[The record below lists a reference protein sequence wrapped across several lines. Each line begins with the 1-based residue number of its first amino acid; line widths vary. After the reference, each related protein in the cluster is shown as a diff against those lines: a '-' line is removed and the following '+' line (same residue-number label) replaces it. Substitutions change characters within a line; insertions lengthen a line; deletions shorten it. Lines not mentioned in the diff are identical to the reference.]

1 MKHATLDLHND
12 TRLFLLEDFFPSS
25 LTIEILKLFRTGPA
39 DCAAWEVI
47 SGQTHAVDRYHYIGS
62 SLTVNEM
69 SEYAA
74 SSAVVDYFSSL
85 LNKNIE
91 FIGVALW
98 LDQAGYSIPPH
109 YDLDPYQYAAQIYIT
124 DTPNAF
130 SGTTIYNTHHQIL
143 AQLPLRNNFGY
154 LIDRT
159 TTVLHGI
166 ATPIPTACSRYSAY
180 IKYRAT

>member
-1 MKHATLDLHND
+1 MKHATLNLHND
-12 TRLFLLEDFFPSS
+12 SRLFLLEDFFPS
-25 LTIEILKLFRTGPA
+25 LMAIEILKLFKTGPT
-39 DCAAWEVI
+39 DNSSWKVI

-62 SLTVNEM
+62 GSTFNKIT
-69 SEYAA
+69 EYA
-74 SSAVVDYFSSL
+74 SSSIVKDYFSSL

-91 FIGVALW
+91 FIGSALW

-130 SGTTIYNTHHQIL
+130 SGTTVYNNHHQIL

-166 ATPIPTACSRYSAY
+166 ATPIPASCSRYSVY
-180 IKYRAT
+180 IKYQAT

>member
-1 MKHATLDLHND
+1 MNHATLDLHND
-12 TRLFLLEDFFPSS
+12 TKIFLIEDFFPSHLADS
-25 LTIEILKLFRTGPA
+25 LLRLFKTGPA
-39 DCAAWEVI
+39 DNTTWEVLA
-47 SGQTHAVDRYHYIGS
+47 GQTHEVDRYRYTGS
-62 SLTVNEM
+62 TPLLDQITQYVT
-69 SEYAA
+69 
-74 SSAVVDYFSSL
+74 SATIKDYFSTL
-85 LNKNIE
+85 LNKNIG

-130 SGTTIYNTHHQIL
+130 SGTTVYNTQYQLL
-143 AQLPLRNNFGY
+143 AQLPLRHNFGY

-166 ATPIPTACSRYSAY
+166 ATPIPADCARYSVY
-180 IKYRAT
+180 IKYQAI